1 MVAGMPI
8 PVGAPHMQPAPG
20 GPRVACGAGVRVLAA
35 CELSCLCVW
44 FLLCFVGF
52 CLQPLGILH
61 ATGQKLAVFLAL
73 PPAGFDQLERMY
85 GAAF

>member
-1 MVAGMPI
+1 
-8 PVGAPHMQPAPG
+8 
-20 GPRVACGAGVRVLAA
+20 
-35 CELSCLCVW
+35 VW